1 MEPSMSK
8 HTPGPWMALGVDL
21 YQYWT
26 VVTGW
31 VNIEDSMGDGFRQ
44 VGDGIANVY
53 GGDRCEA
60 NAVLIA
66 AAPDMLY
73 QLKQVESQ
81 LSRGEPFPPA
91 AIVAIRAAISK
102 AEGGAK

>member
-1 MEPSMSK
+1 LPTSRIIC
-8 HTPGPWMALGVDL
+8 TTTDDAL
-21 YQYWT
+21 
-26 VVTGW
+26 
-31 VNIEDSMGDGFRQ
+31 SRP
-44 VGDGIANVY
+44 
-53 GGDRCEA
+53 
-60 NAVLIA
+60 NALLIA
-66 AAPDMLY
+66 AAPDLLY

>member
-8 HTPGPWMALGVDL
+8 HTPGPWKALEVDL
-21 YQYWT
+21 GQYWT
-26 VVTGW
+26 VVTDW
-31 VNIEDSMGDGFRQ
+31 TNIEDSMGDGFSQ
-44 VGDGIANVY
+44 VGEGIANVY

-60 NAVLIA
+60 NAALVS
-66 AAPDMLY
+66 AAPDLLH

-91 AIVAIRAAISK
+91 AIVAIRAAIAK
-102 AEGGAK
+102 AEGGAA